1 MGNFVAVVLFDLAF
15 LVPPLAVVLG
25 IVLLAVP
32 SRAEK
37 VVSTIPSAHAA

>member
-1 MGNFVAVVLFDLAF
+1 MENLTAVVLFDLAF

-25 IVLLAVP
+25 ILMLAVP
-32 SRAEK
+32 TRTGR